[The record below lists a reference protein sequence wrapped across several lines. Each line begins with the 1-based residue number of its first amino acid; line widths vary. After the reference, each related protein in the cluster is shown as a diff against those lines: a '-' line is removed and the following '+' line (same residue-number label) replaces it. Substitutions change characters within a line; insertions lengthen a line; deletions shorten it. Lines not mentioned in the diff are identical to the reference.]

1 MIEIKDISGKTRFST
16 PINKG
21 AKGKFTLMKEDYI
34 VIPFS
39 VSEPIYFKLGDY
51 VDLSGVL
58 DDSLGGLLSKVYE
71 IVEVPKPTF
80 NTSTCGYDYQLRLDA
95 YYWKWKNKKFKYTP
109 EHAGYEASWSL
120 TAPLDVQLGV
130 FLRNLKALGYTHK
143 GTDFQFSIDST
154 VENKAVAMTYD
165 NMSLLDALFSMASK
179 EHWNCD
185 CWITDNIIHFG
196 RNEYG
201 DAVKIELGVE
211 ASAMTHS
218 ESKGTYAT
226 RIYAFGSTR
235 NIPSNYRPIDEQTVV
250 NGVVQRRL
258 MLPADTPYIDVYPD
272 MSEEEA
278 IEDIVVFEQVYPRRV
293 GTMSGVHTR
302 TETVTNEDGSK
313 ETITYYRYRDSGL
326 TFSKGYIIEGQEL
339 RIIFQSGKMNGME
352 FVVIF
357 DPDNNGSQLWEIVIS
372 EDYGRPLPDDIIRP
386 ENDDKYVL
394 TGFDTKFVSVQMIP
408 EAEQELKEKALKYAE
423 QCKKDDGT
431 YNTTLD
437 SVWVYEDK
445 LKRFF
450 EFGQKVNLINKAFFE
465 NGRESRILGWEFN
478 LDIPWDSPTY
488 VIGESM
494 PYSRIGDIEDKVDS
508 LTYKGQT
515 YTGGGGS
522 GIYVIRTND
531 STAPSDSNVF
541 SAKRA
546 LATLLRKDAPD
557 KTEHLLKLLGGI
569 ISPFLE
575 SPDYVPGAMGAGHTI
590 KTNADGQSYAEVDK
604 LLVRMKAVFQT
615 LSIMETELAGANF
628 LFNSSGARIKITKV
642 EVIERKSLYDSN
654 RKGIRFKDGKR
665 AFTSGGTQGSKV
677 YRCYFLNDDGDA
689 AVENRFH
696 VGNLARSQTFNIK
709 AGIYENISNHYWWR
723 MVTAVGDNYIEL
735 SDVFCDKDS
744 DIPAVDDVV
753 VQFGDI
759 NDSDY
764 QSAISLSAYGD
775 GAPSLT
781 FYTGIDSFSLSG
793 KDVFTI
799 AYDRVEQE
807 CYIKSYGRMYIGD
820 REEKSYL
827 KFTKKYG
834 LEVRANRFLFSNGED
849 IETRIEATERNIA
862 LKLGETGIDIENRE
876 ISITADRFKIQD
888 SNGTGIAV
896 FKMVDGKPLLRA
908 ENIDVENLKVKRL
921 DGATG
926 TFSGE
931 LMAATGTFGG
941 EISANGARI
950 GGFTMD
956 NGSMHWKGNDYFGGD
971 SRSIRL
977 GVPSDNNSG
986 MLDISF
992 NGATQGRFG
1001 VKIIGSNL
1009 GGACIYASRYGTNK
1023 PVLANT
1029 YAGYFDGGVHVEGN
1043 VYTNI
1048 ILSNEFGTDWT
1059 LENDGT
1065 YTYQKGVTEEVRIT
1079 SSNGTPV
1086 YRLCFKNGI
1095 LIDTRL

>member
-1 MIEIKDISGKTRFST
+1 MITTYSSRDYRITYQGIALIENALERPDLVQVSVVSGCTILVAPQKEYGIDYEPNGEYRYWYMEGMNTRLVR
-16 PINKG
+16 
-21 AKGKFTLMKEDYI
+21 AEAHYI
-34 VIPFS
+34 YVRLNRNDKNALLLFS
-39 VSEPIYFKLGDY
+39 VNDY
-51 VDLSGVL
+51 D
-58 DDSLGGLLSKVYE
+58 
-71 IVEVPKPTF
+71 
-80 NTSTCGYDYQLRLDA
+80 
-95 YYWKWKNKKFKYTP
+95 
-109 EHAGYEASWSL
+109 
-120 TAPLDVQLGV
+120 
-130 FLRNLKALGYTHK
+130 
-143 GTDFQFSIDST
+143 TD
-154 VENKAVAMTYD
+154 
-165 NMSLLDALFSMASK
+165 
-179 EHWNCD
+179 
-185 CWITDNIIHFG
+185 G
-196 RNEYG
+196 
-201 DAVKIELGVE
+201 KI
-211 ASAMTHS
+211 
-218 ESKGTYAT
+218 
-226 RIYAFGSTR
+226 
-235 NIPSNYRPIDEQTVV
+235 
-250 NGVVQRRL
+250 NG
-258 MLPADTPYIDVYPD
+258 
-272 MSEEEA
+272 
-278 IEDIVVFEQVYPRRV
+278 
-293 GTMSGVHTR
+293 
-302 TETVTNEDGSK
+302 
-313 ETITYYRYRDSGL
+313 
-326 TFSKGYIIEGQEL
+326 EGAA
-339 RIIFQSGKMNGME
+339 
-352 FVVIF
+352 
-357 DPDNNGSQLWEIVIS
+357 S
-372 EDYGRPLPDDIIRP
+372 EDYYYI
-386 ENDDKYVL
+386 K
-394 TGFDTKFVSVQMIP
+394 
-408 EAEQELKEKALKYAE
+408 
-423 QCKKDDGT
+423 
-431 YNTTLD
+431 
-437 SVWVYEDK
+437 
-445 LKRFF
+445 
-450 EFGQKVNLINKAFFE
+450 
-465 NGRESRILGWEFN
+465 
-478 LDIPWDSPTY
+478 
-488 VIGESM
+488 
-494 PYSRIGDIEDKVDS
+494 IGDITKTDS
-508 LTYKGQT
+508 VENPTLDREITIDFGYLSTPAGSDNDDGWRKLFEVTADDLIRPLKKFSSYIIQGTLDIVGKIVLNEKQVSDIARQGDQEVFKESDDMLPTTRILTGKYLD
-515 YTGGGGS
+515 
-522 GIYVIRTND
+522 VIRKVFLNKDRED
-531 STAPSDSNVF
+531 STDFVQTF
-541 SAKRA
+541 K
-546 LATLLRKDAPD
+546 K
-557 KTEHLLKLLGGI
+557 GI
-569 ISPFLE
+569 KVG
-575 SPDYVPGAMGAGHTI
+575 DYVPGMFGGGGAVLIGGNKDSVAEFDKMTI
-590 KTNADGQSYAEVDK
+590 RK
-604 LLVRMKAVFQT
+604 KAYFNT
-615 LSIMETELAGANF
+615 LGIMETELAGAEL

-753 VQFGDI
+753 VQLGDI

-807 CYIKSYGRMYIGD
+807 CYIKSYGRLYIGH
-820 REEKSYL
+820 REGESEKENYISFS
-827 KFTKKYG
+827 KRYG

>member
-1 MIEIKDISGKTRFST
+1 MITTYSSRDYRITYQGIALIENALERPDLVQVSVVSGCTILVAPQKEYGIDYEPNGEYRYWYMEGMNTRLVR
-16 PINKG
+16 
-21 AKGKFTLMKEDYI
+21 AEAHYI
-34 VIPFS
+34 YVRLNRNDKNALLLFS
-39 VSEPIYFKLGDY
+39 VNDY
-51 VDLSGVL
+51 D
-58 DDSLGGLLSKVYE
+58 
-71 IVEVPKPTF
+71 
-80 NTSTCGYDYQLRLDA
+80 
-95 YYWKWKNKKFKYTP
+95 
-109 EHAGYEASWSL
+109 
-120 TAPLDVQLGV
+120 
-130 FLRNLKALGYTHK
+130 
-143 GTDFQFSIDST
+143 TD
-154 VENKAVAMTYD
+154 
-165 NMSLLDALFSMASK
+165 
-179 EHWNCD
+179 
-185 CWITDNIIHFG
+185 G
-196 RNEYG
+196 
-201 DAVKIELGVE
+201 KI
-211 ASAMTHS
+211 
-218 ESKGTYAT
+218 
-226 RIYAFGSTR
+226 
-235 NIPSNYRPIDEQTVV
+235 
-250 NGVVQRRL
+250 NG
-258 MLPADTPYIDVYPD
+258 
-272 MSEEEA
+272 
-278 IEDIVVFEQVYPRRV
+278 
-293 GTMSGVHTR
+293 
-302 TETVTNEDGSK
+302 
-313 ETITYYRYRDSGL
+313 
-326 TFSKGYIIEGQEL
+326 EGAA
-339 RIIFQSGKMNGME
+339 
-352 FVVIF
+352 
-357 DPDNNGSQLWEIVIS
+357 S
-372 EDYGRPLPDDIIRP
+372 EDYYYI
-386 ENDDKYVL
+386 K
-394 TGFDTKFVSVQMIP
+394 
-408 EAEQELKEKALKYAE
+408 
-423 QCKKDDGT
+423 
-431 YNTTLD
+431 
-437 SVWVYEDK
+437 
-445 LKRFF
+445 
-450 EFGQKVNLINKAFFE
+450 
-465 NGRESRILGWEFN
+465 
-478 LDIPWDSPTY
+478 
-488 VIGESM
+488 
-494 PYSRIGDIEDKVDS
+494 IGDITKTDS
-508 LTYKGQT
+508 VENPTLDREITIDFGYLSTPAGSDNDDGWRKLFEVTADDLIRPLKKFSSYIIQGTLDIVGKIVLNEKQVSDIARQGDQEVFKESDDMLPTTRILTGKYLD
-515 YTGGGGS
+515 
-522 GIYVIRTND
+522 VIRKVFLNKDMED
-531 STAPSDSNVF
+531 STDFVQTF
-541 SAKRA
+541 K
-546 LATLLRKDAPD
+546 K
-557 KTEHLLKLLGGI
+557 GI
-569 ISPFLE
+569 KVG
-575 SPDYVPGAMGAGHTI
+575 DYVPGMFGGGGAVLIGGNKDSVAEFDKMTI
-590 KTNADGQSYAEVDK
+590 RK
-604 LLVRMKAVFQT
+604 KAYFNT
-615 LSIMETELAGANF
+615 LGIMETELAGAEL

-696 VGNLARSQTFNIK
+696 VGNLARSQAFNIK

-807 CYIKSYGRMYIGD
+807 CYIKSYGRLYIGH
-820 REEKSYL
+820 REGESEKENYISFS
-827 KFTKKYG
+827 KRYG

>member
-1 MIEIKDISGKTRFST
+1 MITTYSSRDYRITYQGIALIENALERPDLVQVSVVSGCTILVAPQKEYGIDYEPNGEYRYWYMEGMNTRLVR
-16 PINKG
+16 
-21 AKGKFTLMKEDYI
+21 AEAHYI
-34 VIPFS
+34 YVRLNRNDKNALLLFS
-39 VSEPIYFKLGDY
+39 VNDY
-51 VDLSGVL
+51 DTDGKIN
-58 DDSLGGLLSKVYE
+58 GEG
-71 IVEVPKPTF
+71 
-80 NTSTCGYDYQLRLDA
+80 
-95 YYWKWKNKKFKYTP
+95 
-109 EHAGYEASWSL
+109 
-120 TAPLDVQLGV
+120 TA
-130 FLRNLKALGYTHK
+130 
-143 GTDFQFSIDST
+143 
-154 VENKAVAMTYD
+154 
-165 NMSLLDALFSMASK
+165 
-179 EHWNCD
+179 
-185 CWITDNIIHFG
+185 
-196 RNEYG
+196 
-201 DAVKIELGVE
+201 
-211 ASAMTHS
+211 
-218 ESKGTYAT
+218 
-226 RIYAFGSTR
+226 
-235 NIPSNYRPIDEQTVV
+235 
-250 NGVVQRRL
+250 
-258 MLPADTPYIDVYPD
+258 
-272 MSEEEA
+272 
-278 IEDIVVFEQVYPRRV
+278 
-293 GTMSGVHTR
+293 
-302 TETVTNEDGSK
+302 
-313 ETITYYRYRDSGL
+313 
-326 TFSKGYIIEGQEL
+326 
-339 RIIFQSGKMNGME
+339 
-352 FVVIF
+352 
-357 DPDNNGSQLWEIVIS
+357 S
-372 EDYGRPLPDDIIRP
+372 EDYYYI
-386 ENDDKYVL
+386 K
-394 TGFDTKFVSVQMIP
+394 
-408 EAEQELKEKALKYAE
+408 
-423 QCKKDDGT
+423 
-431 YNTTLD
+431 
-437 SVWVYEDK
+437 
-445 LKRFF
+445 
-450 EFGQKVNLINKAFFE
+450 
-465 NGRESRILGWEFN
+465 
-478 LDIPWDSPTY
+478 
-488 VIGESM
+488 
-494 PYSRIGDIEDKVDS
+494 IGDITKTDS
-508 LTYKGQT
+508 VENPTLDREITIDFGYLSTPAGSDNDDGWRKLFEVTADDLIRPLKKFSSYIIQGTLDIVGKIVLNEKQVSDIARQGDQEVFKESDDMLPTTRILTGKYLD
-515 YTGGGGS
+515 
-522 GIYVIRTND
+522 VIRKVFLNKDRED
-531 STAPSDSNVF
+531 STDFVQTF
-541 SAKRA
+541 K
-546 LATLLRKDAPD
+546 K
-557 KTEHLLKLLGGI
+557 GI
-569 ISPFLE
+569 KVG
-575 SPDYVPGAMGAGHTI
+575 DYVPGMFGGGGAVLIGGNKDSVAEFDKMTI
-590 KTNADGQSYAEVDK
+590 RK
-604 LLVRMKAVFQT
+604 KAYFNT
-615 LSIMETELAGANF
+615 LGIMETELAGAEL

-696 VGNLARSQTFNIK
+696 VGNLARSQAFNIK

-807 CYIKSYGRMYIGD
+807 CYIKSYGRLYIGH
-820 REEKSYL
+820 REGESEKENYISFS
-827 KFTKKYG
+827 KRYG

>member
-1 MIEIKDISGKTRFST
+1 MITTYSSRDYRITYQGIALIENALERPDLVQVSVVSGCTILVAPQKEYGIDYEPNGEYRYWYMEGMNTRLVR
-16 PINKG
+16 
-21 AKGKFTLMKEDYI
+21 AEAHYI
-34 VIPFS
+34 YVRLNRNDKNAQLLFS
-39 VSEPIYFKLGDY
+39 VNDY
-51 VDLSGVL
+51 D
-58 DDSLGGLLSKVYE
+58 
-71 IVEVPKPTF
+71 
-80 NTSTCGYDYQLRLDA
+80 
-95 YYWKWKNKKFKYTP
+95 
-109 EHAGYEASWSL
+109 
-120 TAPLDVQLGV
+120 
-130 FLRNLKALGYTHK
+130 
-143 GTDFQFSIDST
+143 TD
-154 VENKAVAMTYD
+154 
-165 NMSLLDALFSMASK
+165 
-179 EHWNCD
+179 
-185 CWITDNIIHFG
+185 G
-196 RNEYG
+196 
-201 DAVKIELGVE
+201 KI
-211 ASAMTHS
+211 
-218 ESKGTYAT
+218 
-226 RIYAFGSTR
+226 
-235 NIPSNYRPIDEQTVV
+235 
-250 NGVVQRRL
+250 NG
-258 MLPADTPYIDVYPD
+258 
-272 MSEEEA
+272 
-278 IEDIVVFEQVYPRRV
+278 
-293 GTMSGVHTR
+293 
-302 TETVTNEDGSK
+302 
-313 ETITYYRYRDSGL
+313 
-326 TFSKGYIIEGQEL
+326 EGAA
-339 RIIFQSGKMNGME
+339 
-352 FVVIF
+352 
-357 DPDNNGSQLWEIVIS
+357 S
-372 EDYGRPLPDDIIRP
+372 EDYYYI
-386 ENDDKYVL
+386 K
-394 TGFDTKFVSVQMIP
+394 
-408 EAEQELKEKALKYAE
+408 
-423 QCKKDDGT
+423 
-431 YNTTLD
+431 
-437 SVWVYEDK
+437 
-445 LKRFF
+445 
-450 EFGQKVNLINKAFFE
+450 
-465 NGRESRILGWEFN
+465 
-478 LDIPWDSPTY
+478 
-488 VIGESM
+488 
-494 PYSRIGDIEDKVDS
+494 IGDITKTDS
-508 LTYKGQT
+508 VENPTLDREITIDFGYLSTPAGSDNDDGWRKLFEVTADDLIRPLKKFSSYIIQGTLDIVGKIVLNEKQVSDIARQGDQEVFKESDDMLPTTRILTGKYLD
-515 YTGGGGS
+515 
-522 GIYVIRTND
+522 VIRKVFLNKDMED
-531 STAPSDSNVF
+531 STDFVQTF
-541 SAKRA
+541 K
-546 LATLLRKDAPD
+546 K
-557 KTEHLLKLLGGI
+557 GI
-569 ISPFLE
+569 KVG
-575 SPDYVPGAMGAGHTI
+575 DYVPGMFGGGGAVLIGGNKDSVAEFDKMTI
-590 KTNADGQSYAEVDK
+590 RK
-604 LLVRMKAVFQT
+604 KAYFNT
-615 LSIMETELAGANF
+615 LAIMETELAGAEL

-696 VGNLARSQTFNIK
+696 VGNLARSQAFNIK

-807 CYIKSYGRMYIGD
+807 CYIKSYGRLYIGH
-820 REEKSYL
+820 REGESEKENYISFS
-827 KFTKKYG
+827 KRYG

-1059 LENDGT
+1059 LENDGK

>member
-1 MIEIKDISGKTRFST
+1 MITTYSSRDYRITYQGIALIENALERPDLVQVSVVSGCTILVAPQKEYGIDYEPNGEYRYWYMEGMNTRLVR
-16 PINKG
+16 
-21 AKGKFTLMKEDYI
+21 AEAHYI
-34 VIPFS
+34 YVRLNRNDKNALLLFS
-39 VSEPIYFKLGDY
+39 VNDY
-51 VDLSGVL
+51 D
-58 DDSLGGLLSKVYE
+58 
-71 IVEVPKPTF
+71 
-80 NTSTCGYDYQLRLDA
+80 
-95 YYWKWKNKKFKYTP
+95 
-109 EHAGYEASWSL
+109 
-120 TAPLDVQLGV
+120 
-130 FLRNLKALGYTHK
+130 
-143 GTDFQFSIDST
+143 TD
-154 VENKAVAMTYD
+154 
-165 NMSLLDALFSMASK
+165 
-179 EHWNCD
+179 
-185 CWITDNIIHFG
+185 G
-196 RNEYG
+196 
-201 DAVKIELGVE
+201 KI
-211 ASAMTHS
+211 
-218 ESKGTYAT
+218 
-226 RIYAFGSTR
+226 
-235 NIPSNYRPIDEQTVV
+235 
-250 NGVVQRRL
+250 NG
-258 MLPADTPYIDVYPD
+258 
-272 MSEEEA
+272 
-278 IEDIVVFEQVYPRRV
+278 
-293 GTMSGVHTR
+293 
-302 TETVTNEDGSK
+302 
-313 ETITYYRYRDSGL
+313 
-326 TFSKGYIIEGQEL
+326 EGAA
-339 RIIFQSGKMNGME
+339 
-352 FVVIF
+352 
-357 DPDNNGSQLWEIVIS
+357 S
-372 EDYGRPLPDDIIRP
+372 EDYYYI
-386 ENDDKYVL
+386 K
-394 TGFDTKFVSVQMIP
+394 
-408 EAEQELKEKALKYAE
+408 
-423 QCKKDDGT
+423 
-431 YNTTLD
+431 
-437 SVWVYEDK
+437 
-445 LKRFF
+445 
-450 EFGQKVNLINKAFFE
+450 
-465 NGRESRILGWEFN
+465 
-478 LDIPWDSPTY
+478 
-488 VIGESM
+488 
-494 PYSRIGDIEDKVDS
+494 IGDITKTDS
-508 LTYKGQT
+508 VENPTLDREITIDFGYLSTPAGSDNDDGWRKLFEVTADDLIRPLKKFSSYIIQGTLDIVGKIVLNEKQVSDIARQGDQEVFKESDDMLPTTRILTGKYLD
-515 YTGGGGS
+515 
-522 GIYVIRTND
+522 VIRKVFLNKDRED
-531 STAPSDSNVF
+531 STDFVQTF
-541 SAKRA
+541 K
-546 LATLLRKDAPD
+546 K
-557 KTEHLLKLLGGI
+557 GI
-569 ISPFLE
+569 KVG
-575 SPDYVPGAMGAGHTI
+575 DYVPGMFGGGGAVLIGGNKDSVAEFDKMTI
-590 KTNADGQSYAEVDK
+590 RK
-604 LLVRMKAVFQT
+604 KAYFNT
-615 LSIMETELAGANF
+615 LGIMETELAGAEL

-753 VQFGDI
+753 VQLGDI

-781 FYTGIDSFSLSG
+781 FYTGINSFSLSG

-941 EISANGARI
+941 EISANDARI

-956 NGSMHWKGNDYFGGD
+956 NGSMHWKGNDYFGAD

-1059 LENDGT
+1059 LEDDGT

-1095 LIDTRL
+1095 LIDTRQ

>member
-1 MIEIKDISGKTRFST
+1 MITTYSSRDYRITYQGIALIENALERPDLVQVSVVSGCTILVAPQKEYGIDYEPNGEYRYWYMEGMNTRLVR
-16 PINKG
+16 
-21 AKGKFTLMKEDYI
+21 AEAHYI
-34 VIPFS
+34 YVRLNRNDKNALLLFS
-39 VSEPIYFKLGDY
+39 VNDY
-51 VDLSGVL
+51 D
-58 DDSLGGLLSKVYE
+58 
-71 IVEVPKPTF
+71 
-80 NTSTCGYDYQLRLDA
+80 
-95 YYWKWKNKKFKYTP
+95 
-109 EHAGYEASWSL
+109 
-120 TAPLDVQLGV
+120 
-130 FLRNLKALGYTHK
+130 
-143 GTDFQFSIDST
+143 TD
-154 VENKAVAMTYD
+154 
-165 NMSLLDALFSMASK
+165 
-179 EHWNCD
+179 
-185 CWITDNIIHFG
+185 G
-196 RNEYG
+196 
-201 DAVKIELGVE
+201 KI
-211 ASAMTHS
+211 
-218 ESKGTYAT
+218 
-226 RIYAFGSTR
+226 
-235 NIPSNYRPIDEQTVV
+235 
-250 NGVVQRRL
+250 NG
-258 MLPADTPYIDVYPD
+258 
-272 MSEEEA
+272 
-278 IEDIVVFEQVYPRRV
+278 
-293 GTMSGVHTR
+293 
-302 TETVTNEDGSK
+302 
-313 ETITYYRYRDSGL
+313 
-326 TFSKGYIIEGQEL
+326 EGAA
-339 RIIFQSGKMNGME
+339 
-352 FVVIF
+352 
-357 DPDNNGSQLWEIVIS
+357 S
-372 EDYGRPLPDDIIRP
+372 EDYYYI
-386 ENDDKYVL
+386 K
-394 TGFDTKFVSVQMIP
+394 
-408 EAEQELKEKALKYAE
+408 
-423 QCKKDDGT
+423 
-431 YNTTLD
+431 
-437 SVWVYEDK
+437 
-445 LKRFF
+445 
-450 EFGQKVNLINKAFFE
+450 
-465 NGRESRILGWEFN
+465 
-478 LDIPWDSPTY
+478 
-488 VIGESM
+488 
-494 PYSRIGDIEDKVDS
+494 IGDITKTDS
-508 LTYKGQT
+508 VENPTLDREITIDFGYLSTPAGSDNDDGWRKLFEVTADDLIRPLKKFSSYIIQGTLDIVGKIVLNEKQVSDIARQGDQEVFKESDDMLPTTRILTGKYLD
-515 YTGGGGS
+515 
-522 GIYVIRTND
+522 VIRKVFLNKDRED
-531 STAPSDSNVF
+531 STDFVQTF
-541 SAKRA
+541 K
-546 LATLLRKDAPD
+546 K
-557 KTEHLLKLLGGI
+557 GI
-569 ISPFLE
+569 KVG
-575 SPDYVPGAMGAGHTI
+575 DYVPGMFGGGGAVLIGGNKDSVAEFDKMTI
-590 KTNADGQSYAEVDK
+590 RK
-604 LLVRMKAVFQT
+604 KAYFNT
-615 LSIMETELAGANF
+615 LGIMETELAGAEL

-696 VGNLARSQTFNIK
+696 VGNLARSQAFNIK

-807 CYIKSYGRMYIGD
+807 CYIKSYGRLYIGH
-820 REEKSYL
+820 REGESEKENYISFS
-827 KFTKKYG
+827 KRYG

-977 GVPSDNNSG
+977 GVPSDDNSG

>member
-1 MIEIKDISGKTRFST
+1 MITTYSSRDYRITYQGIALIENALERPDLVQVSVVSGCTILVAPQKEYGIDYEPNGEYRYWYMEGMNTRLVR
-16 PINKG
+16 
-21 AKGKFTLMKEDYI
+21 AEAHYI
-34 VIPFS
+34 YVRLNRNDKNALLLFS
-39 VSEPIYFKLGDY
+39 VNDY
-51 VDLSGVL
+51 D
-58 DDSLGGLLSKVYE
+58 
-71 IVEVPKPTF
+71 
-80 NTSTCGYDYQLRLDA
+80 
-95 YYWKWKNKKFKYTP
+95 
-109 EHAGYEASWSL
+109 
-120 TAPLDVQLGV
+120 
-130 FLRNLKALGYTHK
+130 
-143 GTDFQFSIDST
+143 TD
-154 VENKAVAMTYD
+154 
-165 NMSLLDALFSMASK
+165 
-179 EHWNCD
+179 
-185 CWITDNIIHFG
+185 G
-196 RNEYG
+196 
-201 DAVKIELGVE
+201 KI
-211 ASAMTHS
+211 
-218 ESKGTYAT
+218 
-226 RIYAFGSTR
+226 
-235 NIPSNYRPIDEQTVV
+235 
-250 NGVVQRRL
+250 NG
-258 MLPADTPYIDVYPD
+258 
-272 MSEEEA
+272 
-278 IEDIVVFEQVYPRRV
+278 
-293 GTMSGVHTR
+293 
-302 TETVTNEDGSK
+302 
-313 ETITYYRYRDSGL
+313 
-326 TFSKGYIIEGQEL
+326 EGAA
-339 RIIFQSGKMNGME
+339 
-352 FVVIF
+352 
-357 DPDNNGSQLWEIVIS
+357 S
-372 EDYGRPLPDDIIRP
+372 EDYYYI
-386 ENDDKYVL
+386 K
-394 TGFDTKFVSVQMIP
+394 
-408 EAEQELKEKALKYAE
+408 
-423 QCKKDDGT
+423 
-431 YNTTLD
+431 
-437 SVWVYEDK
+437 
-445 LKRFF
+445 
-450 EFGQKVNLINKAFFE
+450 
-465 NGRESRILGWEFN
+465 
-478 LDIPWDSPTY
+478 
-488 VIGESM
+488 
-494 PYSRIGDIEDKVDS
+494 IGDITKTDS
-508 LTYKGQT
+508 VENPTLDREITIDFGYLSTPAGSDNDDGWRKLFEVTADDLIRPLKKFSSYIIQGTLDIVGKIVLNEKQVSDIARQGDQEVFKESDDMLPTTRILTGKYLD
-515 YTGGGGS
+515 
-522 GIYVIRTND
+522 VIRKVFLNKDRED
-531 STAPSDSNVF
+531 STDFVQTF
-541 SAKRA
+541 K
-546 LATLLRKDAPD
+546 K
-557 KTEHLLKLLGGI
+557 GI
-569 ISPFLE
+569 KVG
-575 SPDYVPGAMGAGHTI
+575 DYVPGMFGGGGAVLIGGNKDSVAEFDKMTI
-590 KTNADGQSYAEVDK
+590 RK
-604 LLVRMKAVFQT
+604 KAYFNT
-615 LSIMETELAGANF
+615 LGIMETELAGAEL

-696 VGNLARSQTFNIK
+696 VGNLARSQAFNIK

-807 CYIKSYGRMYIGD
+807 CYIKSYGRLYIGH
-820 REEKSYL
+820 REGESEKENYISFS
-827 KFTKKYG
+827 KRYG

-992 NGATQGRFG
+992 NGATQGGFG

>member
-1 MIEIKDISGKTRFST
+1 MITTYSSRDYRITYQGIALIENALERPDLVQVSVVSGCTILVAPQKEYGIDYEPNGEYRYWYMEGMNTRLVR
-16 PINKG
+16 
-21 AKGKFTLMKEDYI
+21 AEAHYI
-34 VIPFS
+34 YVRLNRNDKNALLLFS
-39 VSEPIYFKLGDY
+39 VNDY
-51 VDLSGVL
+51 D
-58 DDSLGGLLSKVYE
+58 
-71 IVEVPKPTF
+71 
-80 NTSTCGYDYQLRLDA
+80 
-95 YYWKWKNKKFKYTP
+95 
-109 EHAGYEASWSL
+109 
-120 TAPLDVQLGV
+120 
-130 FLRNLKALGYTHK
+130 
-143 GTDFQFSIDST
+143 TD
-154 VENKAVAMTYD
+154 
-165 NMSLLDALFSMASK
+165 
-179 EHWNCD
+179 
-185 CWITDNIIHFG
+185 G
-196 RNEYG
+196 
-201 DAVKIELGVE
+201 KI
-211 ASAMTHS
+211 
-218 ESKGTYAT
+218 
-226 RIYAFGSTR
+226 
-235 NIPSNYRPIDEQTVV
+235 
-250 NGVVQRRL
+250 NG
-258 MLPADTPYIDVYPD
+258 
-272 MSEEEA
+272 
-278 IEDIVVFEQVYPRRV
+278 
-293 GTMSGVHTR
+293 
-302 TETVTNEDGSK
+302 
-313 ETITYYRYRDSGL
+313 
-326 TFSKGYIIEGQEL
+326 EGAA
-339 RIIFQSGKMNGME
+339 
-352 FVVIF
+352 
-357 DPDNNGSQLWEIVIS
+357 S
-372 EDYGRPLPDDIIRP
+372 EDYYYI
-386 ENDDKYVL
+386 K
-394 TGFDTKFVSVQMIP
+394 
-408 EAEQELKEKALKYAE
+408 
-423 QCKKDDGT
+423 
-431 YNTTLD
+431 
-437 SVWVYEDK
+437 
-445 LKRFF
+445 
-450 EFGQKVNLINKAFFE
+450 
-465 NGRESRILGWEFN
+465 
-478 LDIPWDSPTY
+478 
-488 VIGESM
+488 
-494 PYSRIGDIEDKVDS
+494 IGDITKTDS
-508 LTYKGQT
+508 VENPTLDREITIDFGYLSTPAGSDNDDGWRKLFEVTADDLIRPLKKFSSYIIQGTLDIVGKIVLNEKQVSDIARQGDQEVFKESDDMLPTTRILTGKYLD
-515 YTGGGGS
+515 
-522 GIYVIRTND
+522 VIRKVFLNKDRED
-531 STAPSDSNVF
+531 STDFVQTF
-541 SAKRA
+541 K
-546 LATLLRKDAPD
+546 K
-557 KTEHLLKLLGGI
+557 GI
-569 ISPFLE
+569 KVG
-575 SPDYVPGAMGAGHTI
+575 DYVPGMFGGGGAVLIGGNKDSVAEFDKMTI
-590 KTNADGQSYAEVDK
+590 RK
-604 LLVRMKAVFQT
+604 KAYFNT
-615 LSIMETELAGANF
+615 LGIMETELAGAEL

-696 VGNLARSQTFNIK
+696 VGNLARSQAFNIK

-807 CYIKSYGRMYIGD
+807 CYIKSYGRLYIGH
-820 REEKSYL
+820 REGESEKENYISFS
-827 KFTKKYG
+827 KRYG

>member
-1 MIEIKDISGKTRFST
+1 MITTYSSRDYRITYQGIALIENALERPDLVQVSVVSGCTILVAPQKEYGIDYEPNGEYRYWYMEGMNTRLVR
-16 PINKG
+16 
-21 AKGKFTLMKEDYI
+21 AEAHYI
-34 VIPFS
+34 YVRLNRNDKNALLLFS
-39 VSEPIYFKLGDY
+39 VNDY
-51 VDLSGVL
+51 D
-58 DDSLGGLLSKVYE
+58 
-71 IVEVPKPTF
+71 
-80 NTSTCGYDYQLRLDA
+80 
-95 YYWKWKNKKFKYTP
+95 
-109 EHAGYEASWSL
+109 
-120 TAPLDVQLGV
+120 
-130 FLRNLKALGYTHK
+130 
-143 GTDFQFSIDST
+143 TD
-154 VENKAVAMTYD
+154 
-165 NMSLLDALFSMASK
+165 
-179 EHWNCD
+179 
-185 CWITDNIIHFG
+185 G
-196 RNEYG
+196 
-201 DAVKIELGVE
+201 KI
-211 ASAMTHS
+211 
-218 ESKGTYAT
+218 
-226 RIYAFGSTR
+226 
-235 NIPSNYRPIDEQTVV
+235 
-250 NGVVQRRL
+250 NG
-258 MLPADTPYIDVYPD
+258 
-272 MSEEEA
+272 
-278 IEDIVVFEQVYPRRV
+278 
-293 GTMSGVHTR
+293 
-302 TETVTNEDGSK
+302 
-313 ETITYYRYRDSGL
+313 
-326 TFSKGYIIEGQEL
+326 EGAA
-339 RIIFQSGKMNGME
+339 
-352 FVVIF
+352 
-357 DPDNNGSQLWEIVIS
+357 S
-372 EDYGRPLPDDIIRP
+372 EDYYYI
-386 ENDDKYVL
+386 K
-394 TGFDTKFVSVQMIP
+394 
-408 EAEQELKEKALKYAE
+408 
-423 QCKKDDGT
+423 
-431 YNTTLD
+431 
-437 SVWVYEDK
+437 
-445 LKRFF
+445 
-450 EFGQKVNLINKAFFE
+450 
-465 NGRESRILGWEFN
+465 
-478 LDIPWDSPTY
+478 
-488 VIGESM
+488 
-494 PYSRIGDIEDKVDS
+494 IGDITKTDS
-508 LTYKGQT
+508 VENPTLDREITIDFGYLSTPAGSDNDDGWRKLFEVTADDLIRPLKKFSSYIIQGTLDIVGKIVLNEKQVSDIARQGDQEVFKESDDMLPTTRILTGKYLD
-515 YTGGGGS
+515 
-522 GIYVIRTND
+522 VIRKVFLNKDRED
-531 STAPSDSNVF
+531 STDFVQTF
-541 SAKRA
+541 K
-546 LATLLRKDAPD
+546 K
-557 KTEHLLKLLGGI
+557 GI
-569 ISPFLE
+569 KVG
-575 SPDYVPGAMGAGHTI
+575 DYVPGMFGGGGAVLIGGNKDSVAEFDKMTI
-590 KTNADGQSYAEVDK
+590 RK
-604 LLVRMKAVFQT
+604 KAYFNT
-615 LSIMETELAGANF
+615 LGIMETELAGAEL

-753 VQFGDI
+753 VQLGDI

-781 FYTGIDSFSLSG
+781 FYTGINSFSLSG

-1059 LENDGT
+1059 LEDDGT

>member
-1 MIEIKDISGKTRFST
+1 MITTYSSRDYRITYQGIALIENALERPDLVQVSVVSGCTILVAPQKEYGIDYEPNGEYRYWYMEGMNTRLVR
-16 PINKG
+16 
-21 AKGKFTLMKEDYI
+21 AEAHYI
-34 VIPFS
+34 YVRLNRNDKNALLLFS
-39 VSEPIYFKLGDY
+39 VNDY
-51 VDLSGVL
+51 D
-58 DDSLGGLLSKVYE
+58 
-71 IVEVPKPTF
+71 
-80 NTSTCGYDYQLRLDA
+80 
-95 YYWKWKNKKFKYTP
+95 
-109 EHAGYEASWSL
+109 
-120 TAPLDVQLGV
+120 
-130 FLRNLKALGYTHK
+130 
-143 GTDFQFSIDST
+143 TD
-154 VENKAVAMTYD
+154 
-165 NMSLLDALFSMASK
+165 
-179 EHWNCD
+179 
-185 CWITDNIIHFG
+185 G
-196 RNEYG
+196 
-201 DAVKIELGVE
+201 KI
-211 ASAMTHS
+211 
-218 ESKGTYAT
+218 
-226 RIYAFGSTR
+226 
-235 NIPSNYRPIDEQTVV
+235 
-250 NGVVQRRL
+250 NG
-258 MLPADTPYIDVYPD
+258 
-272 MSEEEA
+272 
-278 IEDIVVFEQVYPRRV
+278 
-293 GTMSGVHTR
+293 
-302 TETVTNEDGSK
+302 
-313 ETITYYRYRDSGL
+313 
-326 TFSKGYIIEGQEL
+326 EGAA
-339 RIIFQSGKMNGME
+339 
-352 FVVIF
+352 
-357 DPDNNGSQLWEIVIS
+357 S
-372 EDYGRPLPDDIIRP
+372 EDYYYI
-386 ENDDKYVL
+386 K
-394 TGFDTKFVSVQMIP
+394 
-408 EAEQELKEKALKYAE
+408 
-423 QCKKDDGT
+423 
-431 YNTTLD
+431 
-437 SVWVYEDK
+437 
-445 LKRFF
+445 
-450 EFGQKVNLINKAFFE
+450 
-465 NGRESRILGWEFN
+465 
-478 LDIPWDSPTY
+478 
-488 VIGESM
+488 
-494 PYSRIGDIEDKVDS
+494 IGDITKTDS
-508 LTYKGQT
+508 VENPTLDREITIDFGYLSTPAGSDNDDGWRKLFEVTADDLIRPLKKFSSYIIQGTLDIVGKIVLNEKQVSDIARQGDQEVFKESDDMLPTTRILTGKYLD
-515 YTGGGGS
+515 
-522 GIYVIRTND
+522 VIRKVFLNKDRED
-531 STAPSDSNVF
+531 STDFVQTF
-541 SAKRA
+541 K
-546 LATLLRKDAPD
+546 K
-557 KTEHLLKLLGGI
+557 GI
-569 ISPFLE
+569 KVG
-575 SPDYVPGAMGAGHTI
+575 DYVPGMFGGGGAVLIGGNKDSVAEFDKMTI
-590 KTNADGQSYAEVDK
+590 RK
-604 LLVRMKAVFQT
+604 KAYFNT
-615 LSIMETELAGANF
+615 LGIMETELAGAEL

-696 VGNLARSQTFNIK
+696 VGNLARSQAFNIK

-807 CYIKSYGRMYIGD
+807 CYIKSYGRLYIGH
-820 REEKSYL
+820 REGESEKENYISFS
-827 KFTKKYG
+827 KRYG

-941 EISANGARI
+941 EILANGARI

-992 NGATQGRFG
+992 NGATQGGFG